1 MSAFDA
7 VESFRK
13 SAVPFKTDYVSKL
26 RTYIRET
33 EQIIAQQKAAAAGL
47 EGEKADLAQKLL
59 RWLEHMRAT
68 QVAELS
74 RVEKIETQS

>member
-13 SAVPFKTDYVSKL
+13 SAVPVKTDYVSKL

-33 EQIIAQQKAAAAGL
+33 EQIIAQQKAIAAGL
-47 EGEKADLAQKLL
+47 EGDKADLAQKLL